1 MHVTLRNVTTED
13 EAFLYRLY
21 VSTREEELAALG
33 WDAAQQELFLKM
45 QFNIQHRAYSF
56 DNWPQADSYII
67 LADGE
72 QAGRLMLNRSD
83 EEIFMIDLA
92 LLPEYRGSGIG
103 STLFKEL
110 LAEGAESGRPVILH
124 VLKQNT
130 KAIRLYER
138 LGFHVCADVGMYFK
152 MECVPA

>member
-1 MHVTLRNVTTED
+1 MHVTLRNFTTED
-13 EAFLYRLY
+13 EAFLYRVY
-21 VSTREEELAALG
+21 VSMREEELSALG

-45 QFNIQHRAYSF
+45 QFNIQHRAYTF
-56 DNWPQADSYII
+56 NYPQADSYII
-67 LADGE
+67 IADGE
-72 QAGRLMLNRSD
+72 QAGRLMLNRTD

-110 LAEGAESGRPVILH
+110 LAEGAEFGKPVVLH
-124 VLKQNT
+124 VLKDNT

-138 LGFHVCADVGMYFK
+138 LGFKVCADVGMYFR